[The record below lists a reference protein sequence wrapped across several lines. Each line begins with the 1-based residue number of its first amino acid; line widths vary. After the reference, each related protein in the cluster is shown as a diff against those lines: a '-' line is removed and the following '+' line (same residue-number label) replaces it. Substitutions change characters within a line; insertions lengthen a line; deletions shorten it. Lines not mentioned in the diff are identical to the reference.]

1 MSKYPITRNHG
12 FGKQIAWAGHQALR
26 AYYGQGHF
34 ATVQAHFLRWR
45 QFCDWLRDYYGIRD
59 AGAIKPHHLDDYAEH
74 LAQQVEEEVMA
85 VAYAQNLLSSVNTTL
100 KALRGD
106 GHLRIDSPSKRV
118 GKRSHIRRELPSGY
132 DWDRFQ
138 SAVDALYDADLP
150 RAAAVAQLAR
160 SLGLR
165 LREAVLGDIPRW
177 LRERDAHGKIDVREG
192 TKGGRGK
199 EVARWVPVVDGAGDC
214 ALENADSTRRELGC
228 ENNLLKP
235 HETYDS
241 FVNDGEIHR
250 ARAILHRHGIK
261 GYHDLRAAWACDRYC
276 DLVGRCAPVVEQ
288 CSPSD
293 ELSEEES
300 EAVATLSAELGLE
313 LAQELGHNRLDVL
326 AAYVGS
332 HRR

>member
-1 MSKYPITRNHG
+1 MSKYPTTRNHG

-26 AYYGQGHF
+26 VYYGQGHF

-45 QFCDWLRDYYGIRD
+45 QFCDWLREYHGIRD
-59 AGAIKPHHLDDYAEH
+59 AAAIKAHHLDDYAEH
-74 LAQQVEEEVMA
+74 LAQQVEEDVIT

-106 GHLRIDSPSKRV
+106 RNLRIDSPSRRV
-118 GKRSHIRRELPSGY
+118 GQRNHIRRKLPSGY

-138 SAVDALYDADLP
+138 SAVNALYDANLP

-165 LREAVLGDIPRW
+165 LREAVLGDLPRW
-177 LRERDAHGKIDVREG
+177 LRERDELGKIDVREG

-199 EVARWVPVVDGAGDC
+199 EVARWVPVDGAGDC
-214 ALENADSTRRELGC
+214 ALDNADSTRRELGC
-228 ENNLLKP
+228 KNNLLKP
-235 HETYDS
+235 HETYDG

-261 GYHDLRAAWACDRYC
+261 GYHDLRAAWACDRYFELA
-276 DLVGRCAPVVEQ
+276 DRHAPVVMQ
-288 CSPSD
+288 CSPPD
-293 ELSEEES
+293 ALSEEEA
-300 EAVATLSAELGLE
+300 EAVETLSKELGLE
-313 LAQELGHNRLDVL
+313 LAQELGHNRLDIL
-326 AAYVGS
+326 AAYIGS

>member
-1 MSKYPITRNHG
+1 MSKYPTTRNFC

-26 AYYGQGHF
+26 TYYGQGHF

-59 AGAIKPHHLDDYAEH
+59 TGAIKSHHLDDYAEH
-74 LAQQVEEEVMA
+74 LAQQVEEEVIA
-85 VAYAQNLLSSVNTTL
+85 VTYAQNLLSSINTTL

-106 GHLRIDSPSKRV
+106 GHIRIDSPSKRV
-118 GKRSHIRRELPSGY
+118 GRRSHIRRELPTGY

-138 SAVDALYDADLP
+138 SAVDALYDVDLP

-165 LREAVLGDIPRW
+165 LREAVLGNIPRW
-177 LRERDAHGKIDVREG
+177 LRERDERGEIDVREG

-199 EVARWVPVVDGAGDC
+199 EVARWVPVDGAGDC

-228 ENNLLKP
+228 GNNLLKP

-250 ARAILHRHGIK
+250 ARVILHRHGIK
-261 GYHDLRAAWACDRYC
+261 GYHDLRAAWACDRYF
-276 DLVGRCAPVVEQ
+276 DLADRHAPVVMQ
-288 CSPSD
+288 CSPPD
-293 ELSEEES
+293 ELSEEEA
-300 EAVATLSAELGLE
+300 EAVNTLKKELGLE

-326 AAYVGS
+326 AAYIGS
-332 HRR
+332 YRS

>member
-1 MSKYPITRNHG
+1 MNKYPSIRNYG

-26 AYYGQGHF
+26 DYYGHGHF
-34 ATVQAHFLRWR
+34 ATVHAHFLRWR
-45 QFCDWLRDYYGIRD
+45 QFCDWLRVYYGIRD
-59 AGAIKPHHLDDYAEH
+59 AGAIKLHHLTDYSAH
-74 LAQQVEEEVMA
+74 LAQQVKEGVMA
-85 VAYAQNLLSSVNTTL
+85 VTYAQNLLSSVNTTL

-106 GHLRIDSPSKRV
+106 RNLRIDSPAKWV
-118 GKRSHIRRELPSGY
+118 GKRRHVRRELPAGY
-132 DWDRFQ
+132 DWEQFQ
-138 SAVDALYDADLP
+138 TAVDALYAANMP

-177 LRERDAHGKIDVREG
+177 LRERDALGKIDVREG

-199 EVARWVPVVDGAGDC
+199 EVARWVPVDAAADC
-214 ALENADSTRRELGC
+214 ALKNADSTRREQGC
-228 ENNLLKP
+228 GNNLLKP

-241 FVNDGEIHR
+241 FVNDGEIHK

-261 GYHDLRAAWACDRYC
+261 GYHELRAAWACDRYFE
-276 DLVGRCAPVVEQ
+276 LTGRRAPVVEE

-300 EAVATLSAELGLE
+300 EAMTTLSKELGLE

-326 AAYVGS
+326 AAYIGS